1 MSTSALTG
9 IWRGTAGD
17 GAGTL
22 DVRVNLLDDG
32 FGNLSGALF
41 FGVPSAGPMSD
52 VGAFN
57 GSVDASVIELSSD
70 GSHPVSI
77 TAALDGDQM
86 AGTLKF
92 TDPVLETPVTLSRF
106 TLPTGYQPVSPTRVY
121 DSREDEWPVGP
132 SDSRLVRVGGS
143 AGIPSDDSV
152 AAVLVNLTMTQTD
165 GAGYLTA
172 WAAFSDA
179 GRPGT
184 SNVNV
189 MRPGATASNMAI
201 VEVGE
206 GGYIE
211 VFSLPE
217 AHVIVDVFGW
227 FPSGSAFTPVAPAR
241 LLDTRSGPRP
251 EPGYETTVQ
260 VAGAHGVPSQGV
272 AAVVLNFTATE
283 SAAAGYVTAWPSG
296 QARGTTS
303 TVNVSTAG
311 QTIAN
316 HAIVPVGADGAVRL
330 FVSHGTHVIV
340 DLFGWVAEPV
350 AFPTELASEG
360 MLRNGG
366 FEVWGSIP
374 EVGSFKTYEDTP
386 IGSWFVR
393 NGSVDLVGPSQGV
406 AHDGRQFIDLN
417 GNSGY
422 AGALQQVVQ
431 TNPARRYKVGFWLA
445 GNPRPPAIKQ
455 LEVSFGA
462 ERRRFTFDTSGRTND
477 DLGWTYHEFTADPD
491 CSNATVLTFQS
502 LTEGDAGPNIDAVT
516 LVDVGPGGCRSSGFR
531 AVTPTRIL
539 DTRPESQVGYSG
551 PMPTGDPV
559 AVQVAGLAGLP
570 AAGVAAVVV
579 NLTATETAGPNYV
592 VAYPSGTDRPAT
604 SNVNLEFPGETRA
617 NGAVVPV
624 GSDGRIMLT
633 TKVPVHLIVD
643 VLGYFG

>member
-1 MSTSALTG
+1 VSTSALTG
-9 IWRGTAGD
+9 IWRGTAGA
-17 GAGTL
+17 GVGTL

-32 FGNLSGALF
+32 FGTLSGALF
-41 FGVPSAGPMSD
+41 FGVPAVGPMSD

-57 GSVDASVIELSSD
+57 GSVDASVVELSTI
-70 GSHPVSI
+70 GTHPVSLM
-77 TAALDGDQM
+77 ASVDGNQLT
-86 AGTLKF
+86 GTLAF
-92 TDPVLETPVTLSRF
+92 TDPAFETPVALSRF
-106 TLPTGYQPVSPTRVY
+106 VLPTGYQPVNPTRVY
-121 DSREDEWPVGP
+121 DSREDEWPIGP
-132 SDSRLVRVGGS
+132 SASRLVRVGGS
-143 AGIPSDDSV
+143 AGIPTDDSV

-165 GAGYLTA
+165 GPGYLTA
-172 WAAFSDA
+172 WAAFTGA
-179 GRPGT
+179 ERPGT

-189 MRPGATASNMAI
+189 TRAGATASNMAI
-201 VEVGE
+201 VEVAE

-227 FPSGSAFTPVAPAR
+227 FPTGSAFTPVEPAR
-241 LLDTRSGPRP
+241 LLDTRSGPLP
-251 EPGYETTVQ
+251 GPGYETVVQ
-260 VAGAHGVPSQGV
+260 VVGTNGVPSQGV

-296 QARGTTS
+296 QPRGTTS
-303 TVNVSTAG
+303 TINVSTAG

-350 AFPTELASEG
+350 AFPAELSSEG
-360 MLRNGG
+360 ILRNGS
-366 FEVWGSIP
+366 FEVWGSVP
-374 EVGSFKTYEDTP
+374 EVGSFATHDEQP

-393 NGSVDLVGPSQGV
+393 NGSVDLVGPSQGI
-406 AHDGRQFIDLN
+406 ARDGRQFVDLN

-422 AGALQQVVQ
+422 PGALQQVVQ
-431 TNPARRYKVGFWLA
+431 TNPARRYKIGFWLA
-445 GNPRPPAIKQ
+445 GNPRPPALKE
-455 LEVSFGA
+455 LEVTFGA
-462 ERRRFTFDTSGRTND
+462 ERQRFSFDSTGRTND
-477 DLGWTYHEFTADPD
+477 DLGWTYQEFEADPD

-502 LTEGDAGPNIDAVT
+502 LTAGDAGPNIDGVT
-516 LVDVGPGGCRSSGFR
+516 LVDVGAGGCRSSGFH

-539 DTRPESQVGYSG
+539 DTRPASLIGYAG
-551 PMPTGDPV
+551 GMPTGEPM
-559 AVQVAGLAGLP
+559 AVQIAGLAGLP

-579 NLTATETAGPNYV
+579 NLTATETVGPNYV
-592 VAYPSGTDRPAT
+592 VAYPSGSDRPAT
-604 SNVNLEFPGETRA
+604 SNVNLEFAGETRA

-624 GSDGRIMLT
+624 GADGRIMLT

>member
-1 MSTSALTG
+1 VSTSGLTG
-9 IWRGTAGD
+9 VWHGTAGD
-17 GAGTL
+17 GPGTL
-22 DVRVNLLDDG
+22 EVRINLLEDDYG
-32 FGNLSGALF
+32 DLSGVLF

-52 VGAFN
+52 VGAFD
-57 GSVDASVIELSSD
+57 GSVNASIVELSST
-70 GSHPVSI
+70 GTHPVSL
-77 TAALDGDQM
+77 TAALAGNQL

-92 TDPVLETPVTLSRF
+92 TDPAFETPVALSRF
-106 TLPTGYQPVSPTRVY
+106 ALPTGYQPVNPTRVY
-121 DSREDEWPVGP
+121 DSREDGWPIGP
-132 SDSRLVRVGGS
+132 SDSYFVQVGGS
-143 AGIPSDDSV
+143 AGIPTDDSV
-152 AAVLVNLTMTQTD
+152 AAVLVNLTMTETD
-165 GAGYLTA
+165 GPGYLTA
-172 WAAFSDA
+172 WAAFTGA
-179 GRPGT
+179 ERPGT

-189 MRPGATASNMAI
+189 TRAGATASNMAI
-201 VEVGE
+201 VEVAQ

-227 FPSGSAFTPVAPAR
+227 FPAGSAFTPVAPTR
-241 LLDTRSGPRP
+241 LLDTRSGALPG
-251 EPGYETTVQ
+251 PGYETAVQ
-260 VAGAHGVPSQGV
+260 VAGANGVPSQGV

-296 QARGTTS
+296 QPRGTTS
-303 TVNVSTAG
+303 TINVSTAG

-316 HAIVPVGADGAVRL
+316 HAIVPVGPDGAVRL

-350 AFPTELASEG
+350 AFPSEMSSEG

-366 FEVWGSIP
+366 FEVWGSVP
-374 EVGSFKTYEDTP
+374 EVGSFQTRDETP

-393 NGSVDLVGPSQGV
+393 NGSVDLVGPSQGI
-406 AHDGRQFIDLN
+406 AHDGRQFVDLN

-422 AGALQQVVQ
+422 PGALQQVVQ

-445 GNPRPPAIKQ
+445 GNPRPPAFKE

-462 ERRRFTFDTSGRTND
+462 ARQRFSFDTTGRTND
-477 DLGWTYHEFTADPD
+477 DLGWTYHEFEADPD

-502 LTEGDAGPNIDAVT
+502 LTEGDAGPNLDAVT
-516 LVDVGPGGCRSSGFR
+516 LTDIGPGGCRSSGFH
-531 AVTPTRIL
+531 AVSPTRIL
-539 DTRPESQVGYSG
+539 DTRPASQVGYSG
-551 PMPTGDPV
+551 GMPTGEPV
-559 AVQVAGLAGLP
+559 AVQIAGLAGLP

-579 NLTATETAGPNYV
+579 NLTATETMGPNYV
-592 VAYPSGTDRPAT
+592 VAYPSGSDRPAT
-604 SNVNLEFPGETRA
+604 SNVNLEFAGETRA

-624 GSDGRIMLT
+624 GADGRIMLT